1 MSVREGLERSGSALV
16 VQLNEREDMNA
27 PANIAHET
35 ACDWRAVLAG
45 TTPEA
50 LRLLADIAA
59 RDADD
64 FAAVFYARLSTDP
77 KAAPFLDSETV
88 DDRLRLALR
97 RWIVELLAETTL
109 GRVEQTIE
117 AQRRIGSLHSRV
129 RVRMEHVLGGARLIK
144 QALAGSLAASG
155 VAIEIRA
162 AAFEAGSTLIDLAM
176 EAMAGEYSSARD
188 TATRTDEAYRSFAA
202 TMNMALE
209 REKQRAALVDWVN
222 RFLRETMLTRSGGAP
237 VAVGRSPFGLWIRHK
252 AAALFSDGPELP
264 EIIESMRRIDETLLP
279 ACTSTADAELRG
291 GVAAVLAEVG
301 HVTASLEAMFEH
313 LVQMEAGRDVLTRL
327 LNRRF
332 LPTILSREIDLARAY
347 GQSFAVLLVDVDHFK
362 SINDRFG
369 HPTGDRVLQTV
380 AEVLS
385 GTVRGGDFVFRYG
398 GEEFL
403 IVAVEVD
410 EERARA
416 IAEKLRAGVAA
427 ETIGL
432 AGGGTLNTTISIGVA
447 VHDGHPDFQRLVERA
462 DHALYRAKQAGRDTW
477 IVEP

>member
-1 MSVREGLERSGSALV
+1 
-16 VQLNEREDMNA
+16 MNA
-27 PANIAHET
+27 PATIAHET
-35 ACDWRAVLAG
+35 AGLWRAVLAG

-50 LRLLADIAA
+50 QRLLADVAR

-64 FAAVFYARLSTDP
+64 FADVFYSQLATDP
-77 KAAPFLDSETV
+77 KAAPFLDHLTV
-88 DDRLRLALR
+88 DDRLHAALR
-97 RWIVELLAETTL
+97 RWIVELLAETTFA
-109 GRVEQTIE
+109 RVDQTID
-117 AQRRIGSLHSRV
+117 AQRRTGALHSRV
-129 RVRMEHVLGGARLIK
+129 RVRLEHVLRGARLIK
-144 QALAGSLAASG
+144 RALATSLAASG
-155 VAIEIRA
+155 AASEERA
-162 AAFEAGSTLIDLAM
+162 AAFEAGSALIDLAM
-176 EAMAGEYSSARD
+176 EEMAGEYSSARE
-188 TATRTDEAYRSFAA
+188 TATRTDEAYRSFVT

-222 RFLRETMLTRSGGAP
+222 RFLRETMVTRPGGVP
-237 VAVGRSPFGLWIRHK
+237 MAVGRSPFGLWIRHK

-264 EIIESMRRIDETLLP
+264 EIIDGMRRIDERLLP
-279 ACTSTADAELRG
+279 ACASTDEAALRG
-291 GVAAVLAEVG
+291 GVAAVLAEIG
-301 HVTASLEAMFEH
+301 HVTASMEAMFDH

-347 GQSFAVLLVDVDHFK
+347 GQSFAVLLVDIDHFK
-362 SINDRFG
+362 SVNDRFG
-369 HPTGDRVLQTV
+369 HTTGDRVLQTV

-385 GTVRGGDFVFRYG
+385 GTVRSGDFVFRYG

-410 EERARA
+410 DERARA

-427 ETIGL
+427 ERIAL
-432 AGGGTLNTTISIGVA
+432 AGGATLTTTISIGIA

-462 DHALYRAKQAGRDTW
+462 DHGLYRAKQAGRDTW